1 MEAQRDTS
9 VLEVGYAR
17 PRAHSI
23 HPSLAPAIALAP
35 RPSVPEV
42 RSQIPAEISARSLL
56 LGMAVFVGALL
67 LYAGALCC
75 VLLAPWW
82 PLQIVCSV
90 LAGLFI
96 ATVFVVGHDACHGS
110 LTPYEGLN
118 QLLGRIAFLPSWTP
132 YTAWEF
138 AHNRVHHAF
147 TNLRGKD
154 YAWAPLSKPEYDRL
168 SALGRWL
175 QRHYRSLWGLGSY
188 YLIEY
193 WLAHLLFPTKAE
205 RQDMKRPLGFA
216 LDLVSVLV
224 FIALELWALSLWC
237 HTLVPS
243 PSFWGPFTSLP
254 AVLLVAIVLP
264 FAVWNWGMA
273 FAIFQHHTHPRAVWY
288 AAREEWD
295 FFAGQVESTVHAQM
309 PRWLEWVS
317 ACIMQHTA
325 HHVNRRIPLYRL
337 ARSQGYLE
345 RAYAEQIIIE
355 PWSFA
360 ALGRT
365 LARCQ
370 LYDYDNHRWLNFKG
384 RQTIGPNPI
393 MREFKLHGLQRGRRS
408 SSGRAVGIAVEA
420 LDTHSRQDAKHTAP
434 AT

>member
-1 MEAQRDTS
+1 
-9 VLEVGYAR
+9 
-17 PRAHSI
+17 
-23 HPSLAPAIALAP
+23 
-35 RPSVPEV
+35 
-42 RSQIPAEISARSLL
+42 
-56 LGMAVFVGALL
+56 VFLGALL
-67 LYAGALCC
+67 LYAGALAG

-82 PLQIVCSV
+82 PLQIACSIV
-90 LAGLFI
+90 AGLFI

-118 QLLGRIAFLPSWTP
+118 AVLGRIAFLPSWTP

-168 SALGRWL
+168 SSPRRWL

-188 YLIEY
+188 YFIEY
-193 WLAHLLFPTKAE
+193 WLRHLVLPCKAE
-205 RQDMKRPLGFA
+205 RQAMKRPLGFA
-216 LDLVSVLV
+216 LDLVLVLL
-224 FIALELWALSLWC
+224 FMTLQIGALCLWAQRLS
-237 HTLVPS
+237 PS
-243 PSFWGPFTSLP
+243 PSFWGSFTSVP
-254 AVLLVAIVLP
+254 ALLLVAIGLP
-264 FAVWNWGMA
+264 FVVWNWGMA

-345 RAYAEQIIIE
+345 RAYGEQIIVE

-370 LYDYDNHRWLNFKG
+370 LYDYENHRWLNFKG

-393 MREFKLHGLQRGRRS
+393 MRELKLRGLHRGRRS
-408 SSGRAVGIAVEA
+408 SPEQESVTAI
-420 LDTHSRQDAKHTAP
+420 DPSSRHGAKQTAP
-434 AT
+434 HHIARTTSQESSGLDG